1 MLQWCT
7 ISSSFGVSSGR
18 FPLNK
23 NNNQRHALYSHISYL
38 NAADH
43 HVYVHGT
50 KYGLSE
56 FMDILTLPE
65 DCQIYPLSLD
75 RMIGIN
81 TLNWQ
86 TDDWYNTLNWQTALI
101 KKYIAKTRAG

>member
-1 MLQWCT
+1 MVV
-7 ISSSFGVSSGR
+7 G
-18 FPLNK
+18 
-23 NNNQRHALYSHISYL
+23 
-38 NAADH
+38 
-43 HVYVHGT
+43 HGT